1 NFAAVGIIAS
11 WGMIVLCQMAL
22 VKAARRGTLSRP
34 SFRMPLAPIS
44 GWVTLAFLA
53 AVLVMMAFDNPVGT
67 WTIASLV
74 IIIPLL
80 ILGWYASRKRI
91 NELADAR
98 LAVQHHRTDGSGN
111 DKASV

>member
-1 NFAAVGIIAS
+1 
-11 WGMIVLCQMAL
+11 MIVLCQMAL
-22 VKAARRGTLSRP
+22 VKKARKGEMERP

-67 WTIASLV
+67 WTIASLA

-80 ILGWYASRKRI
+80 IGGWYLCRGRI
-91 NELADAR
+91 NELAAAR
-98 LAVQHHRTDGSGN
+98 KHAEEQSDLV
-111 DKASV
+111 